1 MCGVAVVAVC
11 GVWAH
16 ARARAVGGVRI
27 AIVRGHVSVVVIEIV
42 IIRTREALQVRGR
55 VSPSVDTN
63 DRRGGGGVSGGD
75 EASIAVIQDEVQ
87 VVLQRRSCAR
97 ARVEQEGA
105 VLGFARR
112 LSLGHVLVI
121 MVVLGEVQ
129 CGRGSVPSGGWSG
142 DEMHD

>member
-1 MCGVAVVAVC
+1 MYGVAAVAMC
-11 GVWAH
+11 DAWAH

-63 DRRGGGGVSGGD
+63 DRRGDGGASGGD

-87 VVLQRRSCAR
+87 VVLQQRSCAR
-97 ARVEQEGA
+97 VRVEQEGTA
-105 VLGFARR
+105 LGFARR
-112 LSLGHVLVI
+112 LSLGHVMVI

-129 CGRGSVPSGGWSG
+129 DDRGSVPSGVKPTR
-142 DEMHD
+142 E